1 MLPASF
7 PGKRSLLAGASLLA
21 VLLVGSPAAGQF
33 GKNFKKKA
41 PDAVPAPKSAQLTQ
55 DAWQNVPMKAVT
67 AAEIDQLVHQELA
80 RNSIKPAPLTS
91 DEQFIRRVSLDL
103 TGKPPVPA
111 AVAAFV
117 VDADPAK
124 RAKLIDQLLD
134 SDAYGK
140 HWAKYWRD
148 VIAAK
153 IINRQGLIAAPAFE
167 TWLAGELKK
176 NTPWDQITRTLL
188 TAEGQLRFDKPGENG
203 TAFFM
208 FAYSGAEG
216 ANDRAAETSRIFMGI
231 QIQCAQCHDHPFD
244 QWKQVQFHEMAGYF
258 ARLRERVIFE
268 DMRVRGFELT
278 SLPFGE
284 HQMAQN
290 NDPVKMATTHPRFLD
305 GKAIARNLSDKARR
319 EALAAAVTDKNNYW
333 FAGAYVNRMW
343 GELMGQSFYQPVDD
357 MGPLKDAVFPEVLT
371 RLAAAYRAT
380 DYDMKGLFRTMMNT
394 ETYQRQIRL
403 GHSTDEHL
411 HFAAAYPRRLP
422 ADALWESLVNV
433 LGPVA
438 SNRPFAPAMG
448 GGAGAMFRGRFGL
461 ESEFKRTFEF
471 DPSLKADEIEGT
483 IPQALILMNNPAIN
497 QRIRA
502 SDATLLGRVLKQHAS
517 DDQAAI
523 AALYVQT
530 LSRQPTDAEVAKCKK
545 YIAKV
550 GNRAEAFEDL
560 LWALINSTEFQT
572 KR

>member
-1 MLPASF
+1 MLPARL
-7 PGKRSLLAGASLLA
+7 PGKRSLLAGAGLLA
-21 VLLVGSPAAGQF
+21 VVLVGHPANAQF
-33 GKNFKKKA
+33 GKNLKKA
-41 PDAVPAPKSAQLTQ
+41 PDAAPAPKAAQLTQ

-67 AAEIDQLVHQELA
+67 AAEIDALVHKVLA
-80 RNSIKPAPLTS
+80 SNSIKPAPLTA
-91 DEQFIRRVSLDL
+91 DEQFIRRASLDL
-103 TGKPPVPA
+103 TGKPPTPA
-111 AVAAFV
+111 ETAAFV
-117 VDADPAK
+117 IDTDGAK
-124 RAKLIDQLLD
+124 RAKLIDRLLD
-134 SDAYGK
+134 SDAYAK

-167 TWLAGELKK
+167 TWLAEELKK

-188 TAEGQLRFDKPGENG
+188 TAEGQVRFDKPGENG

-208 FAYSGAEG
+208 LAYSGAEG

-258 ARLRERVIFE
+258 ARLRERPIFE
-268 DMRVRGFELT
+268 EMRIRGFELT

-290 NDPVKMATTHPRFLD
+290 NDPGKMATTHPRFLD
-305 GKAIARNLSDKARR
+305 GKSAGRNLSDKARR
-319 EALAAAVTDKNNYW
+319 EALAKAVTDKTNYW

-380 DYDMKGLFRTMMNT
+380 DYDMKGMFRTMMNT
-394 ETYQRQIRL
+394 QAYQRQIRL

-433 LGPVA
+433 LGPLGG
-438 SNRPFAPAMG
+438 NRPFAPGIGG
-448 GGAGAMFRGRFGL
+448 GGAGMAFGGRFGL
-461 ESEFKRTFEF
+461 EGEFKRLFEF

-483 IPQALILMNNPAIN
+483 IPQALILMNSPAIH

-502 SDATLLGRVLKQHAS
+502 TDANLLGKVLKQHPS
-517 DDQAAI
+517 DDQAAV

-530 LSRQPTDAEVAKCKK
+530 LSRQPSDAEVAKCKK

-550 GNRAEAFEDL
+550 GSRAEAFEDL